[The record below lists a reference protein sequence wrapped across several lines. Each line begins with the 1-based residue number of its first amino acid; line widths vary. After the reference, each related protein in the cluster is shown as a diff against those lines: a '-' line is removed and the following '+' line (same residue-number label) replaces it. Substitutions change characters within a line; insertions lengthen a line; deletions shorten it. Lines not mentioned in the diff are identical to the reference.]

1 MIHTGRVKQ
10 PKGEETVELLQAM
23 IRNECVNDGSET
35 SGHEIRNADLLAGM
49 LEGVGLDVERF
60 EAAPGRTSLVA
71 RIEGSEPDGPSLCL
85 NGHTDV
91 VPITPDGW
99 DEDPFGAEIIDGEVW
114 GRGAVDML
122 NLTASMAVVVRNL
135 AAGGFRPR
143 GDLVF
148 FAAADEEAGS
158 TFGAHWMATHHPEA
172 ITTDFVLTENGGLH
186 GGTPDAP
193 SVNVTVGEKG
203 IAWRRLRVKGTPGH
217 GSMPFAAD
225 NALVKAAGV
234 VQRLADYR
242 SPARVHEYW
251 RAQVE
256 SLGLG
261 EEFSALLLDEARIDE
276 LLDDFPVDGAGYM
289 HACTHTTFSPNVIVG
304 QTKTNVIPD
313 VVDID
318 VDIRT
323 LPGDGADEID
333 AHLRAA
339 LGDLHSAVEI
349 TSVMDEPSSTSRTDS
364 ALWDAMLRA
373 VNRPFPEATLSP
385 WLTVGATDARVHREL
400 GAIAYGAGLLSPT
413 ISPAEFGSRFHG
425 NNERIDVESLHLT
438 TRFFHD
444 VVTDLLG

>member
-1 MIHTGRVKQ
+1 MIHTGTVNK

-23 IRNECVNDGSET
+23 IRNECVNDGSAT
-35 SGHEIRNADLLAGM
+35 SGQEVRNADLLAGM
-49 LEGVGLDVERF
+49 LEGAGLDVERF

-71 RIEGSEPDGPSLCL
+71 RIEGSDPDAPSLCL

-122 NLTASMAVVVRNL
+122 NLTASMAVVVRSL

-158 TFGAHWMATHHPEA
+158 TFGAHWMATHHPEV

-217 GSMPFAAD
+217 GSMPFDAD

-234 VQRLADYR
+234 VQRLAEYR

-256 SLGLG
+256 ALGLG
-261 EEFSALLLDEARIDE
+261 EEFSALLLDEAKIDE

-323 LPGDGADEID
+323 LPGDGIDEIN

-339 LGDLHSAVEI
+339 LGDLYGSVEI

-373 VNRPFPEATLSP
+373 VNRPFPDATLSP

-400 GAIAYGAGLLSPT
+400 GAVAYGAGLLSPA

-438 TRFFHD
+438 THFFHD
-444 VVTDLLG
+444 VVTALLG